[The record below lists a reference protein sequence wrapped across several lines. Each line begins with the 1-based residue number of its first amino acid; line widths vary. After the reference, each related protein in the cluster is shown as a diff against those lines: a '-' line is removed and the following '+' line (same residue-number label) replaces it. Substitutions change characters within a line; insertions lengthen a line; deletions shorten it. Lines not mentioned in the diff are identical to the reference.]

1 MRYLESNRVLI
12 LFLLV
17 LSVILVSCLPVAATE
32 SSQQNLPPAPTF
44 TKITQPTITFV
55 STITPTVTESPLP
68 APTSILTA
76 SATIPAPVQATNTSV
91 PIISPTKTK
100 SKHSAPTVTAAS
112 TLTTAFTPIE
122 TPTLT
127 PTLTLT
133 AQFCAPPTPEPLW
146 VNPVTSPTDQLSQI
160 ITVYIG
166 YGEEVTITSESG
178 VFTVAGSFN
187 AYSNPALVEIT
198 LLPNTNHH
206 LSVTAKVMAKNG
218 NCIYAYTLTT
228 TQDKQG
234 TPLTITQGISYP

>member
-1 MRYLESNRVLI
+1 MRYLESKRIAI
-12 LFLLV
+12 LFLLF
-17 LSVILVSCLPVAATE
+17 LSIMLMSCLPVATTE
-32 SSQQNLPPAPTF
+32 SSQQDFILSPTF
-44 TKITQPTITFV
+44 TEIAQPTKTFL

-68 APTSILTA
+68 TPTSTLTA
-76 SATIPAPVQATNTSV
+76 SSTIPAPVQVTNTNV

-100 SKHSAPTVTAAS
+100 PQQSVPIVTSTPTLTS
-112 TLTTAFTPIE
+112 TLIS
-122 TPTLT
+122 TLT

-133 AQFCAPPTPEPLW
+133 ANLCAPPTPEPLW

-166 YGEEVTITSESG
+166 YGEEVTITTESG

-187 AYSNPALVEIT
+187 AYTNPALVEIT
-198 LLPNTNHH
+198 LLPNTIHH

-234 TPLTITQGISYP
+234 VPLTITQATSYP